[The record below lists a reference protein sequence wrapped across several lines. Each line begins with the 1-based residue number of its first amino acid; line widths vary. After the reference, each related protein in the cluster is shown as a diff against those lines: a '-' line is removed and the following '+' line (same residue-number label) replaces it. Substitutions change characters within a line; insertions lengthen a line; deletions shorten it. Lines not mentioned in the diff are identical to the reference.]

1 MPSAELI
8 ECKCR
13 CPKFVGLAFASQLG
27 CEPGDRLPSAFVFPT
42 QPQGCTQGTGGPSLS
57 SSQGRGRL
65 GGLGATRKLSS
76 KVLKCA
82 AKQFCPFAFPLLKT
96 ESARPY
102 QRDVPGA
109 PLGATWGT
117 TYRFILLKNHS
128 QKPGCFCASVLGLL
142 TLPNH
147 VRRLQSGVGLRVEKY
162 RDSVI

>member
-1 MPSAELI
+1 M
-8 ECKCR
+8 
-13 CPKFVGLAFASQLG
+13 SQLG

-128 QKPGCFCASVLGLL
+128 CPFPGDLTVSGISIMTKTRLFLRFLPRPTYSAEPCKTLTIRSWSQSRKIQRFCDL
-142 TLPNH
+142 
-147 VRRLQSGVGLRVEKY
+147 
-162 RDSVI
+162 I